1 MDKLVIEGGVALRGD
16 VRISGAKNA
25 ALPILFAT
33 LLHDGVSRVSNLPN
47 LMDIR
52 TTLALLGELGVNTEL
67 DTTSLGRM
75 AAVPPDHIPPPPDTV
90 GRAVEIDGSRLAS
103 VEAPYELV
111 RTMRASV
118 LCLGPLLARTGRARV
133 SLPGGCAIGSR
144 PIDQHLRGFERLGA
158 EVDLTAGYVEAIAP
172 GGLRGARIV
181 FDVVTVGGT
190 ENLMMAAA
198 LAKGT
203 TVLENAAREPEIV
216 DLADALRSM
225 GAKIQG
231 DGTAQ
236 ITIEGVPELGPMSHE
251 VMPDRIEAGTYM
263 AAAALTHGDVL
274 VRGAKLGHLDALIG
288 KMAVAGIEVRREGEG
303 LRVRHHGELHAVDID
318 TSPYP
323 GFPTDLQAQFMAVM
337 ARASGS
343 SRVTETVFENR
354 FMHVPELNRL
364 GADIKIRGNSAFVR
378 GVEGFRGASVMATDL
393 RASATLVIAG
403 LAAEGLTEVRRIYH
417 LDRGYETI
425 ERKLAGLGARVKRV
439 PQDLMVSGFE

>member
-33 LLHDGVSRVSNLPN
+33 LLHDGVSRVANLPN
-47 LMDIR
+47 LMDVR

-67 DTTSLGRM
+67 DTISLGRM
-75 AAVPPDHIPPPPDTV
+75 TAVPAGQSPPPPAAA

-144 PIDQHLRGFERLGA
+144 PIDQHLQGFERLGA
-158 EVDLTAGYVEAIAP
+158 TVVLEGGYVEATAP
-172 GGLRGARIV
+172 GGLVGARIV

-190 ENLMMAAA
+190 ENLLMAAT
-198 LAKGT
+198 LARGT

-216 DLADALRSM
+216 DLADALRGM
-225 GAKIQG
+225 GANIRG
-231 DGTAQ
+231 DGTSV
-236 ITIEGVPELGPMSHE
+236 ITIEGVRELGPMDHD

-274 VRGAKLGHLDALIG
+274 VKGAKLEHLDALIG
-288 KMAVAGIEVRREGEG
+288 KMAMSGIEVRREGDG
-303 LRVRHHGELHAVDID
+303 LRVRHHGELHAVDVD

-337 ARASGS
+337 ARAAGS
-343 SRVTETVFENR
+343 SRLTENVFENR

-364 GADIKIRGNSAFVR
+364 GADIITRGSSAFIRGVP
-378 GVEGFRGASVMATDL
+378 EFRGASVMATDL

-403 LAAEGLTEVRRIYH
+403 LAAEGVTEVRRIYH

-439 PQDLMVSGFE
+439 PQDLVVTGFE